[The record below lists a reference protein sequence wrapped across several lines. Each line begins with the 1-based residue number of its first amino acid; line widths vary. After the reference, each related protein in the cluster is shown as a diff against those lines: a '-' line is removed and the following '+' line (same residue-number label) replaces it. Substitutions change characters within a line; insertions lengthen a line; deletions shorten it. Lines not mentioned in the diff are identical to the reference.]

1 MEDSSKKQ
9 KLIAS
14 GVLAFIILAAI
25 SISVIPSTNTVANDN
40 PAAPASISASPD
52 ALASPAEAAAD
63 YTDGTYKATGSY
75 RTPEST
81 ETIDVT
87 ITVQNSVVTSSS
99 VAQVPQ
105 DRSSEYYQNDFAKNY
120 KTYVEGRSLDTIN
133 LSRVSGSSLTSGGF
147 NKALAEIKKQAK
159 A

>member
-1 MEDSSKKQ
+1 MDESSKKQ

-25 SISVIPSTNTVANDN
+25 SLSVMPPADTVAKDN
-40 PAAPASISASPD
+40 PAAPTNLGEAPD
-52 ALASPAEAAAD
+52 TLASPAEVTSE
-63 YTDGTYKATGSY
+63 YKDGSYKATGSY

-81 ETIDVT
+81 ETIDVA
-87 ITVQNSVVTSSS
+87 ITVQHGVVTSSS

-105 DRSSEYYQNDFAKNY
+105 DRSSEYYQKDFANNY
-120 KTYVEGRSLDTIN
+120 KTFVEGRSLDSIN
-133 LSRVSGSSLTSGGF
+133 LNRVSGSSLTSGGF